1 MALVRLALRL
11 APTRLLA
18 WLDRRRAPLGE
29 RIATLAWREGTRR
42 WKHGRTAHDQFIPF

>member
-1 MALVRLALRL
+1 MVLVRLALRV

-29 RIATLAWREGTRR
+29 RIATLAWREGSRR
-42 WKHGRTAHDQFIPF
+42 RKHGRTAHDQFIPF